1 MSLLVVRIIKGGK
14 INSMSQDSD
23 WREGTHK
30 AWNDLTL
37 GLISTFIIFQSCV
50 LGHFLGLSQSS
61 EKQITFKYNYWKYYK
76 YSL

>member
-14 INSMSQDSD
+14 IYSMSQDSD

-37 GLISTFIIFQSCV
+37 GLISTFIIF
-50 LGHFLGLSQSS
+50 
-61 EKQITFKYNYWKYYK
+61 
-76 YSL
+76 